1 MDRKAQISDA
11 TITRNAHQHIAGTG
25 LRSPCHIQVET
36 RNGQVTLSGIVQ
48 YDHQRT
54 AAVHAVRNLEG
65 VKRVI
70 ENLKVMPAPKR
81 PYTPPP
87 PVRKPMAEQPQA
99 AAPEAAAGPTPAP
112 HVIVAELSPDPTT
125 ASTTEVLAMAVEM
138 ADLFSRID
146 IVSHAAPGAPHAT
159 LPDVS
164 YVRTLDG
171 EKRL

>member
-1 MDRKAQISDA
+1 MDRKVPINDA

-25 LRSPCHIQVET
+25 LRSPCHIQVQT
-36 RNGQVTLSGIVQ
+36 RNGEVTLSGIVQ

-81 PYTPPP
+81 PYIPPP
-87 PVRKPMAEQPQA
+87 PVMKPAAEQPQA
-99 AAPEAAAGPTPAP
+99 ATTNTAADQPPTSPVVVAESSLDPAAAAITDVLATAGES
-112 HVIVAELSPDPTT
+112 AELW
-125 ASTTEVLAMAVEM
+125 
-138 ADLFSRID
+138 SRID

-171 EKRL
+171 DKRS